1 MVNLSA
7 PSNAMNTPFL
17 SISQL
22 QVKYQ
27 NTTVLHD
34 IELNVKQG
42 EFIALLGS
50 SGCGKTTLLR
60 TIAGFIQPTQ
70 GNIIV
75 NQQNV
80 TSLPPEQ
87 RHMSLVFQSY
97 ALWPHMTVTQN
108 IGYGLRL
115 LKMDKKRIAER
126 VQEML
131 NLVGL
136 TEFATR
142 KPSELSGGQ
151 RQRVAL
157 ARALAVN
164 PQILLLDEP
173 LSNLDAR
180 IRLSLRQEI
189 RALQQRLGIT
199 AIIVTHDR
207 EEAMSMAD
215 RVVIL
220 DRGHLVQIDTPE
232 GLYKQPNNEF
242 VAAFMGAENQITIE
256 GIVQEHIL
264 KGIQQNGIIS
274 CQIPAQAQW
283 QSGQFSL
290 RYRPNN
296 ALIVSSSETPTAGL
310 TLQGIVQHQAYLGG
324 QWQHTINTGK
334 DTMLINATQ
343 AHSVG
348 DMIHIHVP
356 QEHMFIFPA
365 THTSHSSRN

>member
-1 MVNLSA
+1 
-7 PSNAMNTPFL
+7 MNNPFL
-17 SISQL
+17 SITQL

-27 NTTVLHD
+27 HNTVLHD
-34 IELNVKQG
+34 INLDVKKG

-75 NQQNV
+75 DQQNV
-80 TSLPPEQ
+80 TNLPPEQ

-97 ALWPHMTVTQN
+97 ALWPHMTVEQN

-115 LKMDKKRIAER
+115 LKMDKSSIAKR

-131 NLVGL
+131 LLVGL
-136 TEFATR
+136 TEYATR

-157 ARALAVN
+157 ARAIAVN

-220 DRGHLVQIDTPE
+220 DHGHLVQIDTPE
-232 GLYKQPNNEF
+232 ALYNQPNNEF
-242 VAAFMGAENQITIE
+242 VAAFMGAENQITID
-256 GIVQEHIL
+256 GIVQDQIL
-264 KGIQQNGIIS
+264 KGIQNNSIAS
-274 CQIPAQAQW
+274 CQLPAQHQW
-283 QSGQFSL
+283 QSGLFSL
-290 RYRPNN
+290 RYRPND
-296 ALIVSSSETPTAGL
+296 AMIIDATEIPTEGL
-310 TLQGIVQHQAYLGG
+310 TLQGIVEHHAYLGG
-324 QWQHTINTGK
+324 QWQHTLNMGR
-334 DTMLINATQ
+334 DTMLINSPQ
-343 AHSVG
+343 PYPVG

-356 QEHMFIFPA
+356 SEHMFVFPA
-365 THTSHSSRN
+365 TPTSPSSRN